1 MAIFSL
7 LLFFDSDSVATSL
20 GIYSQ
25 SEKSIST
32 NAQRGNSLTSV
43 FSGENASANGLTLDN
58 SGAAWF
64 QSARNKVL
72 DRKLFLIAAATI
84 VFLAGFF
91 AYGNTAQLN
100 PNFKPLTA
108 VLRSNFWLTVHV
120 IAIIVSYAAAFI
132 AWSMSAIAL
141 GSVIFGRYEI
151 KLVRGR
157 RELKFPA
164 MFEMFVPSVSHL
176 LRFSL
181 LFLAAGTI
189 LGARWADYSWGRF
202 WGWDPK
208 EVWALITILF
218 LVVILHARIAK
229 YYGKIGV
236 IVGALFLSIAVIMT
250 WYGINFVF
258 KGSMHSY
265 GGGAANAAT
274 LFLLVFIA
282 INLLW
287 GIAAIVRYKSELN
300 R

>member
-1 MAIFSL
+1 MIF
-7 LLFFDSDSVATSL
+7 
-20 GIYSQ
+20 
-25 SEKSIST
+25 
-32 NAQRGNSLTSV
+32 
-43 FSGENASANGLTLDN
+43 DN
-58 SGAAWF
+58 SGTVWF
-64 QSARNKVL
+64 KSARNKIL
-72 DRKLFLIAAATI
+72 DRKLFLIAAAAI

-132 AWSMSAIAL
+132 AWSMSVIAL
-141 GSVIFGRYEI
+141 GAVIFGRYEI

-164 MFEMFVPSVSHL
+164 MFEMFVPTVSRLIRFAL
-176 LRFSL
+176 LL
-181 LFLAAGTI
+181 LAVGTI

-218 LVVILHARIAK
+218 FAIVLHARLAK
-229 YYGKIGV
+229 YYGRIGIV
-236 IVGALFLSIAVIMT
+236 IGALFSSIAVIMT

-258 KGSMHSY
+258 KGSVHSY
-265 GGGAANAAT
+265 GGGATNAAT
-274 LFLLVFIA
+274 LFLIIFVT
-282 INLLW
+282 INLMW
-287 GIAAIVRYKSELN
+287 GVAAIVRYKAELN